1 MLNIFYSGKWKLTL
15 MRYHH
20 ECTKSFKTDIICN
33 IFTEYNSSIKRM
45 NYDTF
50 ENIKNKCVRIREKS
64 SDSIYMKF

>member
-1 MLNIFYSGKWKLTL
+1 

-20 ECTKSFKTDIICN
+20 ECTKSFKTDIICS

-64 SDSIYMKF
+64 SMIPFIWNFRNLKTSL

>member
-1 MLNIFYSGKWKLTL
+1 

-20 ECTKSFKTDIICN
+20 ECTKSFKTDIIWS

-64 SDSIYMKF
+64 SMIPFIWNFRNLKTSL